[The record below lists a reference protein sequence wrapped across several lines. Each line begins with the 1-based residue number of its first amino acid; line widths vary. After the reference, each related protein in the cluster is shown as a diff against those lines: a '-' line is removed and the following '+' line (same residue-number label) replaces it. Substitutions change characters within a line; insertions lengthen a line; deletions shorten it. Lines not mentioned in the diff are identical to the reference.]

1 MSHPLCSNKLYKLDR
16 RLYTPLRRYDLAMRS
31 LRVRNGWVRRVVPL
45 LGALFLFTACAS
57 TVVVA
62 TPPPPSE
69 DDDFSELI
77 AQMRSDLNRHASRQ
91 IEKKPTMTATTETKK
106 ERDKEFAAR
115 AKALFAPLNGTG
127 LQMPVVGVRPFEL
140 ANSWGVARDGGKR
153 KHKGIDIFAPKGTAI
168 VAVADGIISYLGE
181 QPKGGNCLWLTTE
194 DGASFYYAHLDR
206 WATGLYEGM
215 EVHSGE
221 LLGYV
226 GNTGNAKYTPSHLH
240 FAVNEN
246 DEMVNPYP
254 ILTRASIVQ
263 RARVA
268 VESGGAMGTR

>member
-1 MSHPLCSNKLYKLDR
+1 
-16 RLYTPLRRYDLAMRS
+16 MRTAC
-31 LRVRNGWVRRVVPL
+31 VRNGWVSRAAL
-45 LGALFLFTACAS
+45 LLCTLFLFTACAATS
-57 TVVVA
+57 VVV
-62 TPPPPSE
+62 TPPPPPSE
-69 DDDFSELI
+69 DDDFSQLI
-77 AQMRSDLNRHASRQ
+77 AQMRSDLNRQVSRQ
-91 IEKKPTMTATTETKK
+91 VEKKPTMTATAETKK

-115 AKALFAPLNGTG
+115 AKALFAPLNGTT
-127 LQMPVVGVRPFEL
+127 LQMPVVGVRPYDL
-140 ANSWGVARDGGKR
+140 TNSWGNARDGGKR

-194 DGASFYYAHLDR
+194 SGSSFYYAHLDR
-206 WATGLYEGM
+206 WAAGLYEGM
-215 EVHSGE
+215 EVRSGE

-240 FAVNEN
+240 FGVNEN

-254 ILTRASIVQ
+254 ILTRAAVVA

-268 VESGGAMGTR
+268 TESGGAMGTR

>member
-1 MSHPLCSNKLYKLDR
+1 M
-16 RLYTPLRRYDLAMRS
+16 RL
-31 LRVRNGWVRRVVPL
+31 LRVRNGWVSRVAPL
-45 LGALFLFTACAS
+45 LCVLVFLTACAS
-57 TVVVA
+57 STVVVV
-62 TPPPPSE
+62 TPPPPPSD

-91 IEKKPTMTATTETKK
+91 IEKTPTMTATADTKK

-115 AKALFAPLNGTG
+115 AKALFAPLAGDM

-140 ANSWGVARDGGKR
+140 TNSWGNSRDGGKR
-153 KHKGIDIFAPKGTAI
+153 KHKGIDIFAPKGTGI

-194 DGASFYYAHLDR
+194 SGASFYYAHLDR

-215 EVHSGE
+215 EVRSGE

-240 FAVNEN
+240 FGVNEN

-254 ILTRASIVQ
+254 ILTKAVVVQ

-268 VESGGAMGTR
+268 TEHGGAMGTR